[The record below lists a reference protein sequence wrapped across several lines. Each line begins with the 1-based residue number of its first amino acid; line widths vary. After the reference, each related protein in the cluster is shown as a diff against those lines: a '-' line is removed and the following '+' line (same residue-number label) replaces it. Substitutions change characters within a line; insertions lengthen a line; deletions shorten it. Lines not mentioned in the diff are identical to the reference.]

1 MDGLLEQMW
10 AILQP
15 GVLFNSRELA
25 AVLSRPEFMLA
36 AYLTL
41 TLIIFTETGLL
52 IGFFLPGDSLLITVG
67 MVVHVTHTN
76 DPGGGWNLP
85 LLMAILSAAA
95 IIGDSVGYA
104 IGRRTGPKIF
114 TREQSLFFAKDHLL
128 RAKAFY
134 ERYGGVTII
143 LARFMPI
150 IRTFAP
156 VVAGVGQ
163 MNYRRFLVYNIV
175 GGIGWIVS
183 MLLVGYYLTTVIDP
197 PFKLIFGPEFS
208 VERHVE
214 KVIVLVVLL
223 SVAPLAYGAVR
234 SWLGR
239 MTGKTPA
246 PGSVPTPVAQP
257 QPDNPVGAA

>member
-67 MVVHVTHTN
+67 MVVHVTHSN

-104 IGRRTGPKIF
+104 IGRRSGPKIF

-134 ERYGGVTII
+134 ERYG
-143 LARFMPI
+143 L
-150 IRTFAP
+150 
-156 VVAGVGQ
+156 
-163 MNYRRFLVYNIV
+163 
-175 GGIGWIVS
+175 S
-183 MLLVGYYLTTVIDP
+183 
-197 PFKLIFGPEFS
+197 LI
-208 VERHVE
+208 H
-214 KVIVLVVLL
+214 I
-223 SVAPLAYGAVR
+223 
-234 SWLGR
+234 
-239 MTGKTPA
+239 
-246 PGSVPTPVAQP
+246 
-257 QPDNPVGAA
+257 